1 MSEEIIS
8 EPVKKIEPVVDKQT
22 ILYNAQEMKKVLQ
35 TSELALWLDDY
46 DDLFSDFDPRPY
58 SQRALSDDFLLE
70 MIKAV
75 KNRGNNTFELKFL
88 LSEKLRN
95 RTKEQV
101 IIKRLREHFT
111 RHYHILIK
119 NQKTIIRKGILLVL
133 VGVLVMLTGGFIRT
147 FFLDTHVMFNFIII
161 LVEPAGWFLFWEG
174 LNKTIY
180 DNNKIKPNLDFY
192 HKMSKSKIKFISY

>member
-8 EPVKKIEPVVDKQT
+8 EPVKKIEPVTDKQT
-22 ILYNAQEMKKVLQ
+22 NLYNAQEKKKVLQ

-58 SQRALSDDFLLE
+58 SQRSLSDDFLLE

-88 LSEKLRN
+88 LSENLRN
-95 RTKEQV
+95 RNKEQV
-101 IIKRLREHFT
+101 IVKRLREHFA
-111 RHYHILIK
+111 RHYHILLK
-119 NQKTIIRKGILLVL
+119 DQKLIIRRGVILVL
-133 VGVLVMLTGGFIRT
+133 IGILVMLSGGFIRT
-147 FFLDTHVMFNFIII
+147 FFLDKHVMFNFIII

-180 DNNKIKPNLDFY
+180 DNNKIKPNLEFY
-192 HKMSKSKIKFISY
+192 RKMSKSKIKFISY

>member
-22 ILYNAQEMKKVLQ
+22 TLYNAQEMKKVLQ

-46 DDLFSDFDPRPY
+46 NDLFSDFDPRPY
-58 SQRALSDDFLLE
+58 SQRSLSDDFLLE
-70 MIKAV
+70 MNKAIR
-75 KNRGNNTFELKFL
+75 NRNNDTFELKFL

-95 RTKEQV
+95 HSKEQI

-111 RHYHILIK
+111 RHYHTLLKDKKKVIRRG
-119 NQKTIIRKGILLVL
+119 IILVL
-133 VGVLVMLTGGFIRT
+133 IGILVMLLGGFIRT
-147 FFLDTHVMFNFIII
+147 FFLDKHVMFNFIII

>member
-8 EPVKKIEPVVDKQT
+8 EPVKKMEPVVDKQT
-22 ILYNAQEMKKVLQ
+22 TLYNAQEMKKVLQ

-75 KNRGNNTFELKFL
+75 KNRGKDTFELKFL

-95 RTKEQV
+95 HSKEQI

-111 RHYHILIK
+111 RHYH
-119 NQKTIIRKGILLVL
+119 RLLKDKKAVISRGML
-133 VGVLVMLTGGFIRT
+133 FVFVGVLVMLSGGYIRT
-147 FFLDTHVMFNFIII
+147 FLLDAHMMFNFIII

-174 LNKTIY
+174 LNRTIY
-180 DNNKIKPNLDFY
+180 DAGKIKPNLEFY

>member
-8 EPVKKIEPVVDKQT
+8 EPVKKIEPVTDKQT
-22 ILYNAQEMKKVLQ
+22 NLYNAQEMKKVLQ

-58 SQRALSDDFLLE
+58 SQRSLSDDFLLE

-75 KNRGNNTFELKFL
+75 KNRGKNTFELKFL
-88 LSEKLRN
+88 LSDSLRN
-95 RTKEQV
+95 RSKEQV
-101 IIKRLREHFT
+101 IAKRLRDHFT
-111 RHYHILIK
+111 RHYHMLLQDK
-119 NQKTIIRKGILLVL
+119 KRVLRRGTMFVLAGVFVMWGAAIIQY
-133 VGVLVMLTGGFIRT
+133 
-147 FFLDTHVMFNFIII
+147 FFLDKHFLFNFIFV
-161 LVEPAGWFLFWEG
+161 LAEPSGWFLFWEG